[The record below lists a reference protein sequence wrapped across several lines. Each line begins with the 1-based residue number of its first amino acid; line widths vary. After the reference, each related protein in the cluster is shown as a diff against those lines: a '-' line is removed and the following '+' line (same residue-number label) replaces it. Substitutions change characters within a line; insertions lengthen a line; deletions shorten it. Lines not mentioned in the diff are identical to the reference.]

1 MKKQMK
7 WGLATL
13 LLLLGIAA
21 VFIFLDQNAELRQ
34 LEKETA
40 ESDKLF
46 EESKK
51 QKKIEEANLPA
62 DDVKK
67 PPPGETHETGYWHG
81 DHWYKI
87 VADELMVPPKDTEQH
102 TTQKA
107 TDWKA
112 LSLEERRK
120 RWTEAYRAKWG
131 DDPPWNAEY
140 RHVHDSKGKV
150 RRHYRNKPL
159 VTDYEI
165 RINFAPTPVI
175 LERYLTLKTSYH
187 NAESAG
193 DFPKATS
200 ILEEMQKI
208 VDNNQAELPKRPFG
222 IAYYG
227 KSVSPEVE
235 RQLNDDA
242 VKELYTFMGVTH
254 LYEFYEK

>member
-1 MKKQMK
+1 MKKEMK

-87 VADELMVPPKDTEQH
+87 VADELMVPRRIQNNTRHRRLLIGKHFLWKKDANDGQKH
-102 TTQKA
+102 TAPNGGMTLLGTLNTGMFMTVKA
-107 TDWKA
+107 K
-112 LSLEERRK
+112 
-120 RWTEAYRAKWG
+120 
-131 DDPPWNAEY
+131 
-140 RHVHDSKGKV
+140 
-150 RRHYRNKPL
+150 
-159 VTDYEI
+159 
-165 RINFAPTPVI
+165 
-175 LERYLTLKTSYH
+175 
-187 NAESAG
+187 SAG
-193 DFPKATS
+193 TT
-200 ILEEMQKI
+200 
-208 VDNNQAELPKRPFG
+208 G
-222 IAYYG
+222 IN
-227 KSVSPEVE
+227 
-235 RQLNDDA
+235 LW
-242 VKELYTFMGVTH
+242 
-254 LYEFYEK
+254 